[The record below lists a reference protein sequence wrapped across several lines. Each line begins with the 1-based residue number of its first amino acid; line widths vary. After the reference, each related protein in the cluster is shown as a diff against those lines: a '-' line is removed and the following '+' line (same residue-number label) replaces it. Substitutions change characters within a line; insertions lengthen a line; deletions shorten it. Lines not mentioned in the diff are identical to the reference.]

1 MPLASFRLLTLVVT
15 MALAANGSAQV
26 PDPDGGK
33 TESAAATAAPGEP
46 KSVTALRA
54 ISTNLGIA
62 ESELEKKRAEL
73 AEAAGDEQKKAIGA
87 EIESL
92 RQKTEELRT
101 DFQSVAAGMDWAT
114 VTARDADKFN
124 TGEELEQLLRPIVLE
139 LKDLTSRPR
148 EIENLRLEISRHQ
161 KRASAI
167 EQAIAHAEP
176 TLASLPDGPVRA
188 QLIEVAGGWK
198 EQLAQ
203 VRNDLSVAQFQLEEK
218 LITKR
223 TVFGTLRELTAAF
236 FRSRGRN
243 LLLAA
248 FAFIFVFGLMR
259 LARWYVLRIRAL
271 RSRVRRSFGIRLL
284 DILYYLL
291 CIFGAASAS
300 LAVLYASGD
309 WVLLGLA
316 ILFFLGLA
324 WASKNVLPGFYEQ
337 AKLLLNLGPVREG
350 ERVVY
355 RGIPWEVRTINVYTE
370 LSNPAFDGARIRL
383 PLRDLMGLI
392 SRRGDAD
399 APWFPCERNDWVRLT
414 DRTRG
419 KVVEL
424 TPEWVQLVLLGGSRK
439 TYTIPAFL
447 ALDPENLSKNFRIR
461 VQFGLDYQHQ
471 AVSTTQ
477 IPLIL
482 QRKVETGLLQKID
495 HHQLKNLSVEFAHAG
510 ASSLDYAI
518 LADFDGDLA
527 ARIEALDRTIN
538 RLLVEAANEHGW
550 IIPFTQVTLH
560 QAAPARPAS

>member
-1 MPLASFRLLTLVVT
+1 MPFAFLRRFI
-15 MALAANGSAQV
+15 LAAVMVLAADGISQV
-26 PDPDGGK
+26 PESEANK
-33 TESAAATAAPGEP
+33 TESAESTAAPGEP

-54 ISTNLGIA
+54 ISTNLGVTEA
-62 ESELEKKRAEL
+62 ELEKKRAEL
-73 AEAAGDEQKKAIGA
+73 AQAAGEEQKKAIGA

-92 RQKTEELRT
+92 RQKAEDLRT

-114 VTARDADKFN
+114 VTARDPDKFN

-139 LKDLTSRPR
+139 LKELTSRPR
-148 EIENLRLEISRHQ
+148 EIENLRLEISRFQ

-176 TLASLPDGPVRA
+176 MIASLPDGPVLA
-188 QLIEVAGGWK
+188 QLVEVTGVWK
-198 EQLAQ
+198 EQLTQ

-218 LITKR
+218 LVTKQ
-223 TVFGTLRELTAAF
+223 TIFGTLRELTAAF

-243 LLLAA
+243 LLLAV
-248 FAFIFVFGLMR
+248 FAFLFVFVLMR

-271 RSRVRRSFGIRLL
+271 RSKVRRSFGIRLL

-324 WASKNVLPGFYEQ
+324 WGSKNVLPGFYEQ

-355 RGIPWEVRTINVYTE
+355 QGIPWEVRTINIYTE
-370 LSNPAFDGARIRL
+370 LSNPAFEGARIRL
-383 PLRDLMGLI
+383 PLHDLMGLI
-392 SRRGDAD
+392 SRRADAD
-399 APWFPCERNDWVRLT
+399 TPWFPCERNDWVRLT
-414 DRTRG
+414 DNTRG

-439 TYTIPAFL
+439 TYTVPAFL

-461 VQFGLDYQHQ
+461 VLFGLDYQHQ
-471 AVSTTQ
+471 AISTTQ

-495 HHQLKNLSVEFAHAG
+495 HHQLKNLSVEFANAG

-538 RLLVEAANEHGW
+538 RLLVEAANENGW
-550 IIPFTQVTLH
+550 VIPFTQVTLH
-560 QAAPARPAS
+560 QAVPAGVGG